1 MSEITKI
8 TGLKGATVAE
18 QINLQNSM
26 RPHPQM
32 SGRGHGRLSRSKK
45 IKKLK
50 SAPKKADFRYMVQDV
65 VRQCRSA
72 PEKDVFGI
80 DRGAGGNGLKFGWSS
95 YDFAQSLVSQYQ
107 YFDCS
112 LLCSYIRSNL
122 DEMFPSFETP
132 PTQDVILP
140 ATEVGLYFKD
150 INDFEADE
158 FHVYKWTEEFDEKE
172 VMFLCN
178 IIDPENPRNFYVVL
192 LERHSENAQFL
203 GTVDSEKGELELA
216 PIWMDQDHKI
226 AVYEAFLRIVCAA
239 LDTLNQPRLVV
250 QKPMPLN
257 FLQKQNF
264 RKSTGSFAP
273 EAWNM
278 VSWNVE
284 EPVVA
289 RTYEEGRGG
298 RQALHFRRGHWRKAE
313 EHHKNAQWSEKRNR
327 WEKWIAGYTAGDTAF
342 GVKKNYHLPRK
353 EDK

>member
-32 SGRGHGRLSRSKK
+32 SGRGHGRLNRSKK

-80 DRGAGGNGLKFGWSS
+80 DRGVGGNGLKFGWSS

-178 IIDPENPRNFYVVL
+178 IIAPENPRNFYVVL

-216 PIWMDQDHKI
+216 PIWMDQEHKI

>member
-1 MSEITKI
+1 MSDITKI

-32 SGRGHGRLSRSKK
+32 SGRGHGRLGKSKK
-45 IKKLK
+45 IKKLR

-80 DRGAGGNGLKFGWSS
+80 DRGVGGNGLKFGWSS

-122 DEMFPSFETP
+122 DEMFPLFETP

-178 IIDPENPRNFYVVL
+178 MIAPENPRKFYVVL

-226 AVYEAFLRIVCAA
+226 AVYETFLRIVCAA

-353 EDK
+353 EDT

>member
-1 MSEITKI
+1 MSGLAHTNIPYQNAATHFNLIPHLPVCMQQLFIRTMSSLTK
-8 TGLKGATVAE
+8 TVANASTTSTTKALSPL
-18 QINLQNSM
+18 IDIGCNLLDPM
-26 RPHPQM
+26 
-32 SGRGHGRLSRSKK
+32 
-45 IKKLK
+45 
-50 SAPKKADFRYMVQDV
+50 F
-65 VRQCRSA
+65 
-72 PEKDVFGI
+72 
-80 DRGAGGNGLKFGWSS
+80 NGEIKFGWSS
-95 YDFAQSLVSQYQ
+95 YDFSQSLVSQYQ

-122 DEMFPSFETP
+122 DEMFPLFETP

-178 IIDPENPRNFYVVL
+178 IIAPENPRNFYVVL

-216 PIWMDQDHKI
+216 PIWMDQDHKR

-257 FLQKQNF
+257 FLQKQSF

-273 EAWNM
+273 AAWNM

-289 RTYEEGRGG
+289 RTYDEGRGG